1 MGVTKLYRIVE
12 NLTESKTFSV
22 KGFQSAKLAV
32 EITEVTDSL
41 TFGIYADAVDAS
53 SSDVTTRPPVYL
65 DGVLQTGNITLKVAG
80 KYEILIDLTNVGS
93 LRIVKVANGV
103 TDSSILSCSYDAFKL
118 PGLPTETFPQSL
130 KTDIPQNVTN
140 YDVSAYQS
148 AKMQVTVTEGKIT
161 FGIRADRV
169 GTSNNYY
176 APVYYNGEL
185 IKDNITLGVGEHEL
199 FIDLN
204 NTAMLSVNKVVNVGG
219 TTSADTT
226 TLYCFQKPFAVPK
239 IEEEEEIVVP
249 DNYLAG
255 KAGKTFAVPNGAK
268 QVDIF
273 VSSVTKPT
281 SSTNMY
287 LRVKGSVDGVNYKD
301 VPFYNNTLSNIE
313 FFGYVQIVKDTDFT
327 LQGWLNVEE
336 YRFIQLNYSGG
347 NTNEF
352 LAADVEFTN
361 VYKEREV
368 NVVDANANAGYNFY
382 QTNLL
387 KGYKAAKLNIS
398 ATLANSS
405 AYIAAYP
412 TKAVNE
418 YKNIEAFA
426 HYTNYGEEVAITGTE
441 IYLGATMDNGVM
453 IVVSEKAP
461 ATWYFNVGDPAEAIE
476 NGTATV
482 NATATMMAEPCFA
495 TLPVVR
501 ETNDYTVK
509 EQPTSAA
516 NRDVYNKSVVEWD
529 ANTLSFYPYGYGCFC
544 YKVTMGTSVCPDWME
559 GEQISF
565 VSLLPYNEDKDGV
578 KPTLNGRGVASICV
592 FTTKGRILHNKPKR
606 YDVAGY
612 KSDIMLFDESLVV
625 ENINSLKWL
634 PSTNE
639 GAVAPYRYFP
649 VLTDYDY
656 NQFDNRFKNW
666 GRSEEINTRLEFTS
680 TSSPNTLYHQKNK
693 NVAQWRR
700 LNFGNMAKDD
710 KVCVFANYNGDGN
723 EIGQE
728 PVMIATNNGG
738 RRWDVLPKFAC
749 VEHYKNMY
757 SGDVDMS
764 KIGSYSADSLM
775 LCRCAF
781 NVPTAEQKEPATAFV
796 VPEEQQ
802 TLITAM
808 STIDGVTT
816 ITTADDLSFDDA
828 ESPRVFLK
836 NVSAGSEWDCVCNPT
851 PLSSNNGVFF
861 RAIRKVKE
869 DGKTYIEKTYILKA
883 DLGDAYQSDR
893 ICRHLHNIART
904 SNGFI
909 ICTGESYSAD
919 KFQGGFLYFLTQ
931 NQRDGFASVAT
942 KHGAVIDPASITR
955 LTSSKDGVV
964 RASGAFMFCD
974 EADPTIL
981 YVSDEPN
988 YLGFTGRKAVL
999 PEGRSKELDIVPI
1012 GIFAGKLSQ
1021 IDEQSKFK
1029 CLLDTRGMVTSLVH
1043 NMGHFAADGFNN
1055 SIYLSADGK
1064 RWHEYANNGEA
1075 VNGTDLEGRIYFG
1088 NKVVEFK

>member
-12 NLTESKTFSV
+12 NLTQSKTFSV

-41 TFGIYADAVDAS
+41 TFGIYADVVDAS
-53 SSDVTTRPPVYL
+53 SSEVTTRPPVYL
-65 DGVLQTGNITLKVAG
+65 DGVLQTGNIILKATG

-93 LRIVKVANGV
+93 LRIVKVVKGV
-103 TDSSILSCSYDAFKL
+103 TDTSVLSCSYDAF
-118 PGLPTETFPQSL
+118 
-130 KTDIPQNVTN
+130 V
-140 YDVSAYQS
+140 
-148 AKMQVTVTEGKIT
+148 
-161 FGIRADRV
+161 
-169 GTSNNYY
+169 
-176 APVYYNGEL
+176 APMV
-185 IKDNITLGVGEHEL
+185 
-199 FIDLN
+199 
-204 NTAMLSVNKVVNVGG
+204 
-219 TTSADTT
+219 
-226 TLYCFQKPFAVPK
+226 
-239 IEEEEEIVVP
+239 EEVIVP

-255 KAGKTFAVPNGAK
+255 KAEKTFAVPHGAK
-268 QVDIF
+268 QADIL

-281 SSTNMY
+281 SSKNMY
-287 LRVKGSVDGVNYKD
+287 LYVRGSVDGVTYNN
-301 VPFYNNTLSNIE
+301 VPFYDNALSNID
-313 FFGYVQIVKDTDFT
+313 FDGYVQIAKDTDFT

-336 YRFIQLNYSGG
+336 YRFIQLYYRDG

-352 LAADVEFTN
+352 LAVDVEFTN

-368 NVVDANANAGYNFY
+368 NVAVANANVGFNFY
-382 QTNLL
+382 KTNLL
-387 KGYKAAKLNIS
+387 KGYKVAKLNIS
-398 ATLANSS
+398 ATITDSNAL
-405 AYIAAYP
+405 ITVYP
-412 TKAVNE
+412 TKAVIKEENE
-418 YKNIEAFA
+418 QREALACA
-426 HYTNYGEEVAITGTE
+426 HYTNYGEEVAIGNN

-453 IVVSEKAP
+453 VIVSEKAP
-461 ATWYFNVGDPAEAIE
+461 ATWYFNMANPA
-476 NGTATV
+476 GATV
-482 NATATMMAEPCFA
+482 NAIATMMAEPCFA

-501 ETNDYTVK
+501 DTNDYTVK
-509 EQPTSAA
+509 EQPTTAA
-516 NRDVYNKSVVEWD
+516 NRDVYGKSIVEWD
-529 ANTLSFYPYGYGCFC
+529 CDSLSFYPYGYGCFC
-544 YKVTMGTSVCPDWME
+544 HKVTMSKAVCPDWADDE
-559 GEQISF
+559 KISF
-565 VSLLPYNEDKDGV
+565 VSLLPYDPYNDGFA
-578 KPTLNGRGVASICV
+578 TLNGRGVASICV
-592 FTTKGRILHNKPKR
+592 FTTKGRILHNNPKR
-606 YDVAGY
+606 YDNTTDY
-612 KSDIMLFDESLVV
+612 KSNIMLFDESLVV
-625 ENINSLKWL
+625 ENANSLKWL

-639 GAVAPYRYFP
+639 NADAPYRYFP
-649 VLTDYDY
+649 VLADYDY

-666 GRSEEINTRLEFTS
+666 GRTDTINTKLEYPS
-680 TSSPNTLYHQKNK
+680 NTLYHQKNK

-710 KVCVFANYNGDGN
+710 KVCVFANYNG
-723 EIGQE
+723 EAGQE

-749 VEHYKNMY
+749 VEHYANMY
-757 SGDVDMS
+757 AGNVDMS
-764 KIGSYSADSLM
+764 KIGTYTANSLM

-781 NVPTAEQKEPATAFV
+781 NVPTAEQKEPATAFI

-802 TLITAM
+802 RSIVSMTV
-808 STIDGVTT
+808 SGGVTT
-816 ITTADDLSFDDA
+816 IVTADDLTFDDA

-836 NVSAGSEWDCVCNPT
+836 NVSATGDWSYVCNDDPMNN
-851 PLSSNNGVFF
+851 NNGVFF
-861 RAIRKVKE
+861 RAIRT
-869 DGKTYIEKTYILKA
+869 GEKTYILKA

-893 ICRHLHNIART
+893 ICRHFHNIART

-919 KFQGGFLYFLTQ
+919 KFQGGFLYFLAQ

-942 KHGAVIDPASITR
+942 KHGAMIDPASITR

-1029 CLLDTRGMVTSLVH
+1029 CLFDTRGMVTSLVH

-1064 RWHEYANNGEA
+1064 KWHEYANNGEA

-1088 NKVVEFK
+1088 SKVVEFK

>member
-12 NLTESKTFSV
+12 NLTEGKTFAV

-65 DGVLQTGNITLKVAG
+65 DGVLQTGNITLTATG

-93 LRIVKVANGV
+93 LRIVKVVKGV
-103 TDSSILSCSYDAFKL
+103 TDTSVLSCSYDAFKL
-118 PGLPTETFPQSL
+118 PGLPTETIPQSL
-130 KTDIPQNVTN
+130 KADVPKYITN

-148 AKMQVTVTEGKIT
+148 AKMQVTVTAGKIT
-161 FGIRADRV
+161 FGIRADKV
-169 GTSNNYY
+169 GTSTSYY
-176 APVYYNGEL
+176 APVYYNGAL
-185 IKDNITLGVGEHEL
+185 IKNNITLEVGEHEL
-199 FIDLN
+199 LIDLN
-204 NTAMLSVNKVVNVGG
+204 NTAMLSINKVVNEGG

-255 KAGKTFAVPNGAK
+255 GAEKTFAVPNGAK

-287 LRVKGSVDGVNYKD
+287 LRVKGSVDGVTYSD
-301 VPFYNNTLSNIE
+301 VPFYNNTQNEINNP
-313 FFGYVQIVKDTDFT
+313 GYVQIEKDTDFT

-336 YRFIQLNYSGG
+336 YRFIQLFYSGG
-347 NTNEF
+347 NANEY
-352 LAADVEFTN
+352 LAVDVEFTDM
-361 VYKEREV
+361 YKEREV
-368 NVVDANANAGYNFY
+368 NVVAASVNAGFNFY
-382 QTNLL
+382 KTNLL

-398 ATLANSS
+398 ATLVNSN
-405 AYIAAYP
+405 AHITVYP
-412 TKAVNE
+412 TKAVVTE
-418 YKNIEAFA
+418 AGKLAEALAFA
-426 HYTNYGEEVAITGTE
+426 YYTNYGEEVSVGNN

-461 ATWYFNVGDPAEAIE
+461 ATWYFNFVKFDEEEAT
-476 NGTATV
+476 NAAATEIV

-516 NRDVYNKSVVEWD
+516 NRDVYGKSIVEWD
-529 ANTLSFYPYGYGCFC
+529 SDSLSFYPYGYGCFC
-544 YKVTMGTSVCPDWME
+544 HKVTMGTSVCPDWME

-565 VSLLPYNEDKDGV
+565 VSLLPYDPYNDGFA
-578 KPTLNGRGVASICV
+578 TLNGRGVASICV
-592 FTTKGRILHNKPKR
+592 FTTKGRILHNNPDR
-606 YDVAGY
+606 YDVAEDEEMY
-612 KSDIMLFDESLVV
+612 KSNIMLFDESLVV

-666 GRSEEINTRLEFTS
+666 GRTDTINTKLEYPS
-680 TSSPNTLYHQKNK
+680 NTLYHQKNR

-710 KVCVFANYNGDGN
+710 KVCVFANYNGN
-723 EIGQE
+723 EVGQE

-764 KIGSYSADSLM
+764 KIGTYTANSLK

-781 NVPTAEQKEPATAFV
+781 HVPTAEQKEPATAFI

-816 ITTADDLSFDDA
+816 ITTADDLTFDDA

-836 NVSAGSEWDCVCNPT
+836 NVLAGSEWNCVCNPS
-851 PLSSNNGVFF
+851 PLSENNGVFF
-861 RAIRKVKE
+861 RAIRT
-869 DGKTYIEKTYILKA
+869 GEKTYTLKA

-893 ICRHLHNIART
+893 ICRHFHNIART

-909 ICTGESYSAD
+909 ICTGESYSD
-919 KFQGGFLYFLTQ
+919 KKFQGGFLYFLAQ

-942 KHGAVIDPASITR
+942 QHGAMINPASITR

-1064 RWHEYANNGEA
+1064 KWHEYANNGEA

>member
-65 DGVLQTGNITLKVAG
+65 DGVLQTGNIALEVAG

-93 LRIVKVANGV
+93 LRIVKVTNGV
-103 TDSSILSCSYDAFKL
+103 TDTSVLSCSYDAFKL

-130 KTDIPQNVTN
+130 KADIPKNVTN

-148 AKMQVTVTEGKIT
+148 AKMQVTVTAGKIT

-185 IKDNITLGVGEHEL
+185 IKNNITLGVGEHEL
-199 FIDLN
+199 LIDLN

-255 KAGKTFAVPNGAK
+255 SAVKTFAVPHGAK

-287 LRVKGSVDGVNYKD
+287 LHVKGSVDGVDYKD

-313 FFGYVQIVKDTDFT
+313 YYGYVQIVKDTDFT

-336 YRFIQLNYSGG
+336 YRFIQLHYSGG
-347 NTNEF
+347 NTNEY
-352 LAADVEFTN
+352 LAVDVEFTN

-398 ATLANSS
+398 ATLKNSD
-405 AYIAAYP
+405 AYIAVYP
-412 TKAVNE
+412 VKAVNE
-418 YKNIEAFA
+418 YENREAFA
-426 HYTNYGEEVAITGTE
+426 HYTNYGEEVAVGNN

-461 ATWYFNVGDPAEAIE
+461 ATWYFNVADPAGAIE
-476 NGTATV
+476 NATATV

-501 ETNDYTVK
+501 DTNDYTVK
-509 EQPTSAA
+509 EQPTTAA
-516 NRDVYNKSVVEWD
+516 NRDVYGKSIVEWD
-529 ANTLSFYPYGYGCFC
+529 CDSLSFYPYGYGCFC
-544 YKVTMGTSVCPDWME
+544 HKVTMSKAVCPDWME

-565 VSLLPYNEDKDGV
+565 VSLLPYNPYNDGFA
-578 KPTLNGRGVASICV
+578 TLNGRGVASICV
-592 FTTKGRILHNKPKR
+592 FTTKGRILHNNPNR
-606 YDVAGY
+606 YDDETDY
-612 KSDIMLFDESLVV
+612 KSNIMLFDESLVV

-634 PSTNE
+634 PTDDMSKAT
-639 GAVAPYRYFP
+639 GIYKYFP

-666 GRSEEINTRLEFTS
+666 GRTDTINTKLEYPS
-680 TSSPNTLYHQKNK
+680 NTLYHQKNK
-693 NVAQWRR
+693 NVAQWHR

-710 KVCVFANYNGDGN
+710 KVCVFANYNGNGN

-764 KIGSYSADSLM
+764 KIGTYTANSLM

-802 TLITAM
+802 SSIVSMTV
-808 STIDGVTT
+808 SGGVTT
-816 ITTADDLSFDDA
+816 IVTADDLTFDDA

-836 NVSAGSEWDCVCNPT
+836 NVSATGDWSYVCNDDPMNN
-851 PLSSNNGVFF
+851 NNGVFF
-861 RAIRKVKE
+861 RAIRT
-869 DGKTYIEKTYILKA
+869 GEKTYILKA

-893 ICRHLHNIART
+893 ICRHFHNIART
-904 SNGFI
+904 SNGFM
-909 ICTGESYSAD
+909 ICTGESYSTD
-919 KFQGGFLYFLTQ
+919 KFQGGFLYFLAQ

-942 KHGAVIDPASITR
+942 KHGAMIDPASITR

-1029 CLLDTRGMVTSLVH
+1029 CLLDARGMITSLVH

-1064 RWHEYANNGEA
+1064 KWHEYANNGEA
-1075 VNGTDLEGRIYFG
+1075 VNGTDLDGRIYFG

>member
-12 NLTESKTFSV
+12 NLTESKTFAV

-53 SSDVTTRPPVYL
+53 YSDVTTRPPVYL
-65 DGVLQTGNITLKVAG
+65 DGVLQTGNIILTATG

-93 LRIVKVANGV
+93 LRIVKVVKGV
-103 TDSSILSCSYDAFKL
+103 TDTSVLSCSYDAFKL
-118 PGLPTETFPQSL
+118 PALPTETFPQSL
-130 KTDIPQNVTN
+130 KADIPKNVTN

-148 AKMQVTVTEGKIT
+148 AKMQVTVTAGKIT

-199 FIDLN
+199 LIDLN

-239 IEEEEEIVVP
+239 IEEEEIVVP

-287 LRVKGSVDGVNYKD
+287 LHVKGSVDGVTYSN

-313 FFGYVQIVKDTDFT
+313 YYGYVQIKKDTDFT

-336 YRFIQLNYSGG
+336 YRFIQLHYSGG
-347 NTNEF
+347 NTNEY
-352 LAADVEFTN
+352 LAVDVEFTN

-368 NVVDANANAGYNFY
+368 NVVAANVNAGYNFY

-405 AYIAAYP
+405 VYIAAYP

-418 YKNIEAFA
+418 YENREAFA

-461 ATWYFNVGDPAEAIE
+461 ATWYFNVGDPAGAIE
-476 NGTATV
+476 NATATV

-501 ETNDYTVK
+501 DTNDYIVK
-509 EQPTSAA
+509 EQPTTAA
-516 NRDVYNKSVVEWD
+516 NRDVYGKSIVEWD
-529 ANTLSFYPYGYGCFC
+529 SDSLSFYPYGYGCFC
-544 YKVTMGTSVCPDWME
+544 HKVTMSKAVCPDWADDE
-559 GEQISF
+559 KISF
-565 VSLLPYNEDKDGV
+565 VSLLPYDPYNDGFA
-578 KPTLNGRGVASICV
+578 TLNGRGVASICV
-592 FTTKGRILHNKPKR
+592 FTTKGRILHNNPER
-606 YDVAGY
+606 YDDETEY
-612 KSDIMLFDESLVV
+612 KSNIMLFDESLVV

-634 PSTNE
+634 PTDDMSKAT
-639 GAVAPYRYFP
+639 GIYKYFP

-666 GRSEEINTRLEFTS
+666 GREDTINTQLEYPS
-680 TSSPNTLYHQKNK
+680 NTLYHQKNR
-693 NVAQWRR
+693 NAAQWRR

-710 KVCVFANYNGDGN
+710 KVCVFANYNGN
-723 EIGQE
+723 ENKVGQE

-749 VEHYKNMY
+749 VEHYANMY
-757 SGDVDMS
+757 AGNVDMS

-781 NVPTAEQKEPATAFV
+781 NVPTAEQKEPATAFI

-808 STIDGVTT
+808 STTDGVTT

-836 NVSAGSEWDCVCNPT
+836 NVSATGDWSYVCNDDPMNN
-851 PLSSNNGVFF
+851 NNGVFF
-861 RAIRKVKE
+861 RAIRT
-869 DGKTYIEKTYILKA
+869 GEKTYTLKA

-893 ICRHLHNIART
+893 ICRHFHNIART

-909 ICTGESYSAD
+909 ICTGESYSD
-919 KFQGGFLYFLTQ
+919 KKFQGGFLYFLAQ

-999 PEGRSKELDIVPI
+999 PEGRTKELDIVPI

-1021 IDEQSKFK
+1021 IDNQASYK
-1029 CLLDTRGMVTSLVH
+1029 CLLDARGMIISLVH

>member
-12 NLTESKTFSV
+12 NLTGGKTFAV

-65 DGVLQTGNITLKVAG
+65 DGVLQTENIILKATG

-93 LRIVKVANGV
+93 LRVVKVAKSV
-103 TDSSILSCSYDAFKL
+103 TDTSVLSCSYDAFKL

-130 KTDIPQNVTN
+130 KADIPKNITN

-148 AKMQVTVTEGKIT
+148 AKMQVSVTAGKIT

-176 APVYYNGEL
+176 AHVYYNGEL

-199 FIDLN
+199 LIDLN
-204 NTAMLSVNKVVNVGG
+204 NTAMLSVNKVVNEGG

-239 IEEEEEIVVP
+239 IEEEEIVVP
-249 DNYLAG
+249 DNYLASG
-255 KAGKTFAVPNGAK
+255 AVKTFAVPNGAK

-287 LRVKGSVDGVNYKD
+287 LRVKGSVDGVDYKE

-313 FFGYVQIVKDTDFT
+313 YYGYVQIVKDTDFT

-336 YRFIQLNYSGG
+336 YRFIQLHYSGG
-347 NTNEF
+347 NVDEY
-352 LAADVEFTN
+352 LAVDVEFTN

-368 NVVDANANAGYNFY
+368 NVVAASVNAGFNFY
-382 QTNLL
+382 KTNLL

-501 ETNDYTVK
+501 DTNDYTVK

-544 YKVTMGTSVCPDWME
+544 HKVTMSKALCPDWADDE
-559 GEQISF
+559 KISF
-565 VSLLPYNEDKDGV
+565 VSLLPYDPYNDGFA
-578 KPTLNGRGVASICV
+578 TLNGRGVASICV
-592 FTTKGRILHNKPKR
+592 FTTKGRILHNNPER
-606 YDVAGY
+606 YDDETDY
-612 KSDIMLFDESLVV
+612 KSNIMLFDESLVV
-625 ENINSLKWL
+625 ENANSLKWL
-634 PSTNE
+634 PSTDKN
-639 GAVAPYRYFP
+639 AVAPYRYFP

-666 GRSEEINTRLEFTS
+666 GRTDTINTELEYPS
-680 TSSPNTLYHQKNK
+680 NTLYHQKNK
-693 NVAQWRR
+693 NVAQWHR

-710 KVCVFANYNGDGN
+710 KVCVFANYNGNGN

-764 KIGSYSADSLM
+764 KIGTYTANSLM

-802 TLITAM
+802 SSIVSM
-808 STIDGVTT
+808 IVSDGVTT
-816 ITTADDLSFDDA
+816 IVTADDLTFDDA

-836 NVSAGSEWDCVCNPT
+836 NVSAGDEWDCVCNPS
-851 PLSSNNGVFF
+851 PLSENNGVFF
-861 RAIRKVKE
+861 RAIRT
-869 DGKTYIEKTYILKA
+869 GEKTYTLKA

-893 ICRHLHNIART
+893 ICRHFHNIART
-904 SNGFI
+904 SNGFM
-909 ICTGESYSAD
+909 ICTGESYSTD
-919 KFQGGFLYFLTQ
+919 KFQGGFLYFLAQ

-942 KHGAVIDPASITR
+942 KHGAMIDPASITR

-999 PEGRSKELDIVPI
+999 PEGRTKELDIVPI

-1064 RWHEYANNGEA
+1064 KWHEYANNGEA

-1088 NKVVEFK
+1088 SKVVEFK

>member
-12 NLTESKTFSV
+12 NLTGGKTFSV

-65 DGVLQTGNITLKVAG
+65 DGVLQTGNITLTATG

-93 LRIVKVANGV
+93 LRIVKVAKSV
-103 TDSSILSCSYDAFKL
+103 TDTSVLSCSYDAFKL
-118 PGLPTETFPQSL
+118 PALPTETIPQSL
-130 KTDIPQNVTN
+130 KADIPKNVTN

-148 AKMQVTVTEGKIT
+148 AKMQVTVTAGKIT
-161 FGIRADRV
+161 FGIRADKV

-185 IKDNITLGVGEHEL
+185 IKNNITLGVGEHEL
-199 FIDLN
+199 LIDLN
-204 NTAMLSVNKVVNVGG
+204 NTAMLSVNKVVNEGG
-219 TTSADTT
+219 TISADTT

-398 ATLANSS
+398 ATLANSN
-405 AYIAAYP
+405 AYITVYP
-412 TKAVNE
+412 TKAVVTE
-418 YKNIEAFA
+418 EGKLGEALA
-426 HYTNYGEEVAITGTE
+426 CANYTNYGEEVAIGNN
-441 IYLGATMDNGVM
+441 IYLGATMENGMM

-461 ATWYFNVGDPAEAIE
+461 ATWYFNFVKFKEDEAEAA
-476 NGTATV
+476 NATEIV

-495 TLPVVR
+495 ALPVVR

-509 EQPTSAA
+509 EQPTTTA
-516 NRDVYNKSVVEWD
+516 NRDVYGKSIVEWD
-529 ANTLSFYPYGYGCFC
+529 SDSLSFYPYGYGCFC

-565 VSLLPYNEDKDGV
+565 VSLLPYNEDDKGLAI
-578 KPTLNGRGVASICV
+578 PTLNGRGVASICV
-592 FTTKGRILHNKPKR
+592 FTTKGRILHNNPKR
-606 YDVAGY
+606 YDITEKY
-612 KSDIMLFDESLVV
+612 KSNIMLFDESLVV

-634 PSTNE
+634 PTDDISKE
-639 GAVAPYRYFP
+639 KGIYKYFP

-656 NQFDNRFKNW
+656 NQFNGRFQNW
-666 GRSEEINTRLEFTS
+666 GRTETINTQLEFTS
-680 TSSPNTLYHQKNK
+680 TSSPNTLYHQKNR
-693 NVAQWRR
+693 NAAQWRR

-710 KVCVFANYNGDGN
+710 KVCVFANYNGN
-723 EIGQE
+723 EVGQE

-757 SGDVDMS
+757 AGNVDMS
-764 KIGSYSADSLM
+764 KIGTYTENSLM

-781 NVPTAEQKEPATAFV
+781 NVPTAEQKEPATAFI

-808 STIDGVTT
+808 STTDGVTT

-836 NVSAGSEWDCVCNPT
+836 NVSAGDEWNCVCNPS
-851 PLSSNNGVFF
+851 PLSENNGVFF
-861 RAIRKVKE
+861 RAIRT
-869 DGKTYIEKTYILKA
+869 GEKTYTLKA

-893 ICRHLHNIART
+893 ICRHFHNIART

-919 KFQGGFLYFLTQ
+919 KFQGGFLYFLAQ

-942 KHGAVIDPASITR
+942 KHGAMIDPASITR

-1064 RWHEYANNGEA
+1064 KWHEYANNGEA